1 MDCVVHHGI
10 GYLITPLAGCLP
22 DMEAQEQPTPEGH
35 HQQQQRHR
43 EDNPPNQHEE
53 VSSRHPLVALPFS
66 AILRFTGAWRRRGPT
81 AGRRGATTV
90 TGPASAVADRRGLYA
105 LLAAE
110 GVSQIGNTMTI
121 VAGPWFVLEI
131 TGSLLRCAPAV
142 MN

>member
-1 MDCVVHHGI
+1 
-10 GYLITPLAGCLP
+10 
-22 DMEAQEQPTPEGH
+22 
-35 HQQQQRHR
+35 
-43 EDNPPNQHEE
+43 
-53 VSSRHPLVALPFS
+53 
-66 AILRFTGAWRRRGPT
+66 
-81 AGRRGATTV
+81 V